1 MKIPVKTPAS
11 KRKHPQEPE
20 GGIDSK
26 NVAKVAKLENN
37 EQTTLEHIRG
47 KLLLERKVMP
57 STGQA
62 KSNISMLASLT
73 SRISPSK
80 SNTQEGDEKD
90 DVRETKETQESVS
103 KKLDTLNSLM
113 AQMISIQKDQ
123 GSRQNDLE
131 NGIKK
136 VSTDVSNV
144 ADRVK
149 VLEEKVLKG
158 QTS

>member
-47 KLLLERKVMP
+47 KLLLERRVKP

-80 SNTQEGDEKD
+80 SNAQEGEEKD
-90 DVRETKETQESVS
+90 DVRET
-103 KKLDTLNSLM
+103 
-113 AQMISIQKDQ
+113 
-123 GSRQNDLE
+123 SRHSNQNH
-131 NGIKK
+131 
-136 VSTDVSNV
+136 SQ
-144 ADRVK
+144 RVTFWN
-149 VLEEKVLKG
+149 LSCSG
-158 QTS
+158 